1 MGETSSP
8 SPEFI
13 IFTVGFISLILIGS
27 IILSSWIMINTQ
39 EIAKN
44 ICKSDSDSECKNCDI
59 TYETV
64 AAIQTFAIIN
74 LCLSLSGVVLIV
86 YTGSVGFNF
95 ATSVVDSII
104 KNKIIYYIYLILL
117 LIGLVF
123 QYVNLSKLEN
133 ATDISCQ
140 PAPALKQMIGFGIG
154 IAVIGILIPIIG
166 GWATGKA
173 GREAIE
179 QAKKQEVVHGLEAQ
193 TIINKQKQ
201 EAEKKDAENQKQ
213 LITLASELEKNKKN
227 REKQIEAINVLKE
240 KLKKVKES
248 GNTDQQD
255 KIESK
260 LEQAIEN
267 KNTTKSDG
275 IELTHQVNQQKKEVS
290 ISQKA
295 VTELSNEEAKTV
307 EKLKSAFKQAIA
319 VDCNQYSLDQLKDQV
334 DTAKTATV
342 NFPGVKEYKK
352 IYDELKDRYNLK
364 KDSKECEIFSRGQCE
379 PTRNLKCVKKGEA
392 KKENKKNIFD
402 ESGLLDYDENN
413 PLFSFESK
421 RQKNKAVSNKIR
433 KLRKEGYPQRQAVA
447 IALSLA
453 DKGKLGPR
461 GGLIKTKKKT
471 SGKTK
476 KTTKKKT
483 SGKPKKTTKKKTSGK
498 TKKKTKKKK

>member
-133 ATDISCQ
+133 ATHISCQ

-173 GREAIE
+173 GREAKE

-193 TIINKQKQ
+193 TIIKKQKQ

-213 LITLASELEKNKKN
+213 LITLASELAKNKKGQ
-227 REKQIEAINVLKE
+227 EEQTEEINVLRE
-240 KLKKVKES
+240 QLKKVKEG
-248 GNTDQQD
+248 GNTEQQD

-260 LEQAIEN
+260 LEEAIEN

-275 IELTHQVNQQKKEVS
+275 IELTQLVNQQKKEVS
-290 ISQKA
+290 SSTMEVNK
-295 VTELSNEEAKTV
+295 LSNKEAETT
-307 EKLKSAFKQAIA
+307 EKLKSDFKQAMEA
-319 VDCNQYSLDQLKDQV
+319 VEELSYNQVRRKEEVGVLRKQLQFNKDNYPLT
-334 DTAKTATV
+334 D
-342 NFPGVKEYKK
+342 P
-352 IYDELKDRYNLK
+352 L
-364 KDSKECEIFSRGQCE
+364 SKENEKKCEEILDKYQRDGKKAIKESKEFFE
-379 PTRNLKCVKKGEA
+379 KKCKPA
-392 KKENKKNIFD
+392 
-402 ESGLLDYDENN
+402 Y
-413 PLFSFESK
+413 SFESK
-421 RQKNKAVSNKIR
+421 QQKNKAVSNKIR

-461 GGLIKTKKKT
+461 GGLVKTKKKANN
-471 SGKTK
+471 KTK
-476 KTTKKKT
+476 KTTKKKANNKT
-483 SGKPKKTTKKKTSGK
+483 KKTTKKKK
-498 TKKKTKKKK
+498 